1 MKEILEHVRFRSDDE
16 PIAPVTILDA
26 QGRVVRVL
34 AAEEF
39 RTTHPLDG
47 ASRAPATEPSA
58 TTTSTSGSS
67 EGSMTFSTSPGIASA
82 RWKWSP
88 RSWSIQRSPKQRW

>member
-1 MKEILEHVRFRSDDE
+1 MREALEHVRFRSDDE

-34 AAEEF
+34 AAAEF

-47 ASRAPATEPSA
+47 ASHDAATALSRERRSVRR
-58 TTTSTSGSS
+58 
-67 EGSMTFSTSPGIASA
+67 MA
-82 RWKWSP
+82 RD
-88 RSWSIQRSPKQRW
+88 

>member
-1 MKEILEHVRFRSDDE
+1 MKEALERVRFRSDDE

-26 QGRVVRVL
+26 QGHVVRVL

-47 ASRAPATEPSA
+47 ASRAPATALSRQRR
-58 TTTSTSGSS
+58 SVRR
-67 EGSMTFSTSPGIASA
+67 MA
-82 RWKWSP
+82 RD
-88 RSWSIQRSPKQRW
+88 

>member
-1 MKEILEHVRFRSDDE
+1 MKEILEHVRLRSDDE

-26 QGRVVRVL
+26 RGRVVRVL

-47 ASRAPATEPSA
+47 AS
-58 TTTSTSGSS
+58 
-67 EGSMTFSTSPGIASA
+67 
-82 RWKWSP
+82 P
-88 RSWSIQRSPKQRW
+88 RLGDGPRPWTKKRQADGAGLAK

>member
-1 MKEILEHVRFRSDDE
+1 MKEILEHVRLRSDDE

-26 QGRVVRVL
+26 RGRVVRVL

-47 ASRAPATEPSA
+47 APRAPATALGRGRRSVRR
-58 TTTSTSGSS
+58 
-67 EGSMTFSTSPGIASA
+67 MA
-82 RWKWSP
+82 RD
-88 RSWSIQRSPKQRW
+88 